1 MPSGTTVGSTPN
13 PKTEATTVKTIRP
26 ATTATIGS
34 NLTLSHASS
43 TVTKVTSS
51 EKDDEVV
58 DVVSVSSTDATS
70 KHTASDSVIT
80 TSLPTTGSAGTPHTA
95 AGQVNPTDQPPATS
109 VPNADA
115 NTKPTTAPVPAAV
128 VTSTPISLPATSLPK
143 TDTSVGLSIKDSS
156 RNTDVIF
163 TTWQSDPSSVR
174 KVLTINSSMPIA
186 LNTTSYSAPAPF
198 NTAIYSAATNTIP
211 VSTSDVITNSAG
223 VFKAGEASA
232 PASVALKDAKEV
244 DKSTH
249 LNSSSMTTSVVNVV
263 PSLTSDVVVTSPL
276 QKDQTSP
283 VIHQRN
289 EDDIKRGTEGYALKR
304 EVTKETDSEGMESE
318 KGSKRNNVNSNEK
331 CASGIVEFS
340 VKAERTVEAIDDQNK
355 GIAFSKKESAQSVF
369 ANESKKEV
377 NMEQKDGSSGD
388 YEMEDD
394 SISAR
399 VVVTE
404 VSKDVISEVPFKNV
418 AVEEN
423 EISKSE
429 KAEHVEMHGKQGVLE
444 EHRMSESEREKAAK
458 DQEKQDVVEEHKMSE
473 SENGEAAEAQEK
485 RDLMEEHKMS
495 ESENGEAAEAQEKQ
509 GVVEE
514 DKMNKSE
521 RGEAAEAQE
530 IQSVVEED
538 KMSESEKDEAAEI
551 QEKQGVV
558 EEHKMG
564 ESEKEETAEIQ
575 DKQGVVEEH
584 KMSESEKEETAEVQE
599 KQGVVEEDKMGESEK
614 EETAEVQEKQGVVE
628 EHKMSESEKEEASEV
643 QEKKGDMEEPN
654 VSESEK
660 DEVAEI
666 QEKQGVVEEHKT
678 SESEKEEA
686 SEVQEKKGD
695 MEEPNVSESE
705 KDEVA
710 EIQEKQGVVEEHKTS
725 ESEKEE
731 AAEIQDKQGDMEEPN
746 VSESERAET
755 SERGSEDQEMAV
767 DVDVK
772 RVAETEEKAA
782 DQSETGG
789 IAVKKDE
796 PILVLEDKRVVSNVI
811 NDKQERELEL
821 SDGSN
826 NCKPMESSGT
836 VIGTKSDVI
845 SEGASEVCTMAKD
858 RLNEKLKS
866 PTLLSSSRSV
876 GDVIAKLKENDF
888 EVKASVESNV
898 ENPPL
903 TSSDTQVVTST
914 VDTLTSDKRS
924 LVEETQRI
932 LNKLLHKS
940 ESETKAP
947 LSKSQNHSIPPAE
960 PEVGPSTTLSS
971 TAGTAPELKTV
982 NPVLS
987 AVSQLPTASIT
998 NSSLPTERNTVMPPL
1013 AQTKPVQ
1020 IKVSVPSSSLHGGPT
1035 RLQVI
1040 GNKVE
1045 SQQPVLAQQSMPTVQ
1060 LPLLAPT
1067 VPSLSMPPLAHV
1079 QPLRPSTKAPTPAV
1093 PKLAASRPVAIAPA
1107 PASTQTGIPIGLA
1120 ASQIS
1125 NAAVLKALATGNAFQ
1140 SGGIQIIQAS
1150 PGQFIIRSNVTNTG
1164 NQQQNQ
1170 RAVLL
1175 GNTAIML
1182 SKVGTGGQADGS
1194 GNIQKTMQNIQAGN
1208 VDFL

>member
-13 PKTEATTVKTIRP
+13 SKTEATTVKTIRP

-58 DVVSVSSTDATS
+58 DVVSVSSTDASS

-80 TSLPTTGSAGTPHTA
+80 TSLPTTGSASTPHTA
-95 AGQVNPTDQPPATS
+95 AGQINPTDQPPATS

-128 VTSTPISLPATSLPK
+128 VTSTPISLPATSLPN

-223 VFKAGEASA
+223 VSKAGEASA
-232 PASVALKDAKEV
+232 PASVVLKDAKEV

-249 LNSSSMTTSVVNVV
+249 HNSSSMTTSVVNVV

-276 QKDQTSP
+276 QKDQISP
-283 VIHQRN
+283 VIHQRS

-304 EVTKETDSEGMESE
+304 EVIKETDSEGMESE
-318 KGSKRNNVNSNEK
+318 KGSERNNANSNEK
-331 CASGIVEFS
+331 CVSGIVEFS

-355 GIAFSKKESAQSVF
+355 GIAFSKKESTQSVF

-388 YEMEDD
+388 CEMEDD
-394 SISAR
+394 SVSAR

-404 VSKDVISEVPFKNV
+404 LSKDVISEVPFKNV

-429 KAEHVEMHGKQGVLE
+429 KAEHGEMHGKQGVLE
-444 EHRMSESEREKAAK
+444 EHRMNESEREIAAK
-458 DQEKQDVVEEHKMSE
+458 AQEKQDVVEAHKMSE
-473 SENGEAAEAQEK
+473 SENGEAAKTQEK
-485 RDLMEEHKMS
+485 RDVMEEHKMN
-495 ESENGEAAEAQEKQ
+495 ESENGEDAEAQEKQGVLVEIEMSESEKGETAKAQEKQ

-538 KMSESEKDEAAEI
+538 KMSESEKEEASEV
-551 QEKQGVV
+551 QEKKGDM
-558 EEHKMG
+558 EEPNL
-564 ESEKEETAEIQ
+564 
-575 DKQGVVEEH
+575 
-584 KMSESEKEETAEVQE
+584 SESEKDDAAEIQE

-666 QEKQGVVEEHKT
+666 QEKQGVVEEHKI
-678 SESEKEEA
+678 
-686 SEVQEKKGD
+686 
-695 MEEPNVSESE
+695 SESE

-710 EIQEKQGVVEEHKTS
+710 EIQEKQGVVEEHKMS
-725 ESEKEE
+725 ESKKE
-731 AAEIQDKQGDMEEPN
+731 AAEVQEKQGDMEEPN
-746 VSESERAET
+746 MSESERAET
-755 SERGSEDQEMAV
+755 SERGSEDQEMAI

-772 RVAETEEKAA
+772 RVAGTEEKAA
-782 DQSETGG
+782 DQSETDG

-826 NCKPMESSGT
+826 NCEPMESSET

-898 ENPPL
+898 ENSPL
-903 TSSDTQVVTST
+903 TTSDTQVVTST

-932 LNKLLHKS
+932 LNKLLHKP

-998 NSSLPTERNTVMPPL
+998 NSGLPAERNTVMPPL

-1208 VDFL
+1208 IDFL